1 MFLQASFEEMLPATA
16 PGGAAASA
24 KSYFVV
30 PRPLRCARVAA
41 TYAGAARDIP
51 AARRRLMQAFLQLT
65 RGEPAHAALYQREYL
80 FRAHGRD
87 YWLPIQSNMA
97 NEFVHGRRSGDA
109 VDLDVAL
116 LGGHGSRGVMD
127 WVFVVQNFDRASPAS
142 LQAQPR

>member
-1 MFLQASFEEMLPATA
+1 
-16 PGGAAASA
+16 
-24 KSYFVV
+24 
-30 PRPLRCARVAA
+30 
-41 TYAGAARDIP
+41 
-51 AARRRLMQAFLQLT
+51 
-65 RGEPAHAALYQREYL
+65 
-80 FRAHGRD
+80 
-87 YWLPIQSNMA
+87 MA